1 MEVYTGKTDIKLFEN
16 LVETPHQIV
25 THLVLAAGQATP
37 VHFVDYEV
45 IVVPIK
51 GRIAFSDETR
61 TETIYP
67 GRIVQ
72 MQRNEHHA
80 LKAMVD
86 SELMVI
92 KSDLAK

>member
-1 MEVYTGKTDIKLFEN
+1 MQVYTGQTDIKLFEN
-16 LVETPHQIV
+16 LVETPSQVV

-37 VHFVDYEV
+37 EHFVNYEV

-51 GRIAFSDETR
+51 GKVMFASESQTAI
-61 TETIYP
+61 IYP

-72 MQRNEHHA
+72 MRPNEKHQLTA
-80 LKAMVD
+80 IMD

-92 KSDLAK
+92 KSILK